1 MHVVKYLSQF
11 GAIEA
16 GLSALKTEYGISAR
30 LYPEDDIV
38 LLDYSQIDSPKM
50 HPITIECRSL
60 ILRMSDLSVVSR
72 AFDRFFNAG
81 ECPEYYSDFD
91 ASRANVYEKADGS
104 LVKVYWHPTKEQWCI
119 STRGTAYAEGNHA
132 LGGAFLDH
140 ILKAF
145 THPNDR
151 CDDPYTMADFQEFF
165 GLFIKYGGGGCEFN
179 LVSEFT
185 WVFEFTSPTNRI
197 VTRYDAPVMVLLDIV
212 HNETGKSLIAKSPE
226 LFALLVEE
234 FNDWWLNVRA
244 PKVYEAGDVET
255 LIKRA
260 NELDNL
266 AEGFVLY
273 DPVSGKR
280 MKIKSSA
287 YVAAHRLRGEDMIPS
302 RKRVLECILTGEQD
316 EILAVFPEFKQ
327 YFDEYGAEV
336 VDLKESVVSTWERLS
351 GIPDQKEF
359 AITLNSLPITQGAKG
374 LVFNARSTTGCPLK
388 SFDALPLTQKL
399 KIFTKRN
406 EYAS

>member
-1 MHVVKYLSQF
+1 MHVIEYLQTF
-11 GAIEA
+11 ETIEA
-16 GLSALKTEYGISAR
+16 GLVALKEEFGISSR
-30 LYPEDDIV
+30 KYPEDDIV

-60 ILRMSDLSVVSR
+60 ILQMSNLRVVSR

-81 ECPEYYSDFD
+81 ECPEYYADFD
-91 ASRANVYEKADGS
+91 AARARVYEKADGS
-104 LVKVYWHPTKEQWCI
+104 LVKVYWHPKKGGWHI
-119 STRGTAYAEGNHA
+119 STRGTAYAEGPHPM
-132 LGGAFLDH
+132 GATFLDH
-140 ILKAF
+140 ILVAF
-145 THPNDR
+145 THPEDSDNHPYSLEEF
-151 CDDPYTMADFQEFF
+151 DDAFRDCMKQN
-165 GLFIKYGGGGCEFN
+165 IGGP
-179 LVSEFT
+179 SFT
-185 WVFEFTSPTNRI
+185 FVFEFTSPLSRV
-197 VTRYDAPVMVLLDIV
+197 VTRYDAPVMVLLDVV
-212 HNETGKSLIAKSPE
+212 HNGTGKSLIAQSPE
-226 LFALLVEE
+226 LYKEFVAG
-234 FNDWWLNVRA
+234 FNDFWLNVRA
-244 PKVYEAGDVET
+244 PKVYESGEISD
-255 LIKRA
+255 LINRA
-260 NELDNL
+260 NQLENL

-280 MKIKSSA
+280 MKIKSAA

-316 EILAVFPEFKQ
+316 EIIAVFPEFKP

-336 VDLKESVVSTWERLS
+336 IELKESVVSTWERVS

>member
-11 GAIEA
+11 GSIED

-91 ASRANVYEKADGS
+91 PTRATVYEKADGS
-104 LVKVYWHPTKEQWCI
+104 LVKVYWHPTRNQWCI
-119 STRGTAYAEGNHA
+119 STRGTAYAEGNHPM
-132 LGGAFLDH
+132 GGTFLDH

-145 THPNDR
+145 TRPNDR
-151 CDDPYTMADFQEFF
+151 CDDPYTMVDFQEFF
-165 GLFIKYGGGGCEFN
+165 GLLITYGGGGREFN
-179 LVSEFT
+179 LGSEFT
-185 WVFEFTSPTNRI
+185 WVFEFTSPTNRV
-197 VTRYDAPVMVLLDIV
+197 VTRYDAPGMVLLDVV
-212 HNETGKSLIAKSPE
+212 HNPTGKSLIAQSPE
-226 LFALLVEE
+226 LFGDFIDDFDA
-234 FNDWWLNVRA
+234 WWLNVRA
-244 PKVYEAGDVET
+244 PKVYDSGEIED
-255 LIKRA
+255 LINRA
-260 NELDNL
+260 NQLENL

-316 EILAVFPEFKQ
+316 EVIAVFPEFKP
-327 YFDEYGAEV
+327 YFDEYGKEV
-336 VDLKESVVSTWERLS
+336 IELKETVASTWERVS

>member
-1 MHVVKYLSQF
+1 MQVVEYLRKF
-11 GAIEA
+11 ETAEA
-16 GLSALKTEYGISAR
+16 GLAALKEEFGISAR
-30 LYPEDDIV
+30 TYPEDDIV

-50 HPITIECRSL
+50 HPIVIECRSL
-60 ILRMSDLSVVSR
+60 ILQMSSLRVVSR

-81 ECPEYYSDFD
+81 ECPDYYADFD
-91 ASRANVYEKADGS
+91 AKRARVYEKADGS
-104 LVKVYWHPTKEQWCI
+104 LVKVYWHPTKGGWHI
-119 STRGTAYAEGNHA
+119 STRGTAYAEGNHPM
-132 LGGAFLDH
+132 GGTFLDH
-140 ILKAF
+140 ILAAF
-145 THPNDR
+145 THPKDME
-151 CDDPYTMADFQEFF
+151 DGPYTMDVFKEFF
-165 GLFIKYGGGGCEFN
+165 EKFIKFGVGGTQ
-179 LVSEFT
+179 FT
-185 WVFEFTSPTNRI
+185 YVFEFTSPTNRV
-197 VTRYDAPVMVLLDIV
+197 VTRYDAPGMVLLDVV
-212 HNETGKSLIAKSPE
+212 HNHTGKSLIAQSPE
-226 LFALLVEE
+226 LFGE
-234 FNDWWLNVRA
+234 FIDDFESWWLNVRA
-244 PKVYEAGDVET
+244 PKVYDSGEIED

-260 NELDNL
+260 NQLENL

-273 DPVSGKR
+273 DPCSGKR
-280 MKIKSSA
+280 MKIKSAA

-316 EILAVFPEFKQ
+316 EIIAVFPEFKP
-327 YFDEYGAEV
+327 YFDEYGKEV
-336 VDLKESVVSTWERLS
+336 IELKETVVSTWERVS